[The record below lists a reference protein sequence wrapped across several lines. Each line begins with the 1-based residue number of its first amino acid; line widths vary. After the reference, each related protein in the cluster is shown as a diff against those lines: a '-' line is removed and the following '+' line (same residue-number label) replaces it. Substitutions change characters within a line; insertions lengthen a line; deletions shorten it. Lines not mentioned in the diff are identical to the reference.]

1 MKVKASRNK
10 TIQFSESEKKSLSE
24 ELIKINSKV
33 SLCEIKNKI
42 INQNLFEVLDY
53 LPNNCIDL
61 LIIDPPY
68 NLTKKFNENK
78 FFERSKEEYE
88 LWLESWLSK
97 IIFSLKESSS
107 IYICCDWH
115 SSSSVEKVASKYFIP
130 QNRITWEREKG
141 RAAKSNWKNN
151 SEDIWFFTKSNEYK
165 FNVDAVKLKR
175 KVIAP
180 YKDENGNPKD
190 WEKTDKGNFRLT
202 APSNIWTDITV
213 PFWSMSEN
221 TDHPT
226 QKPEKLIAKL
236 ILASSDENDFVFD
249 PFLGSGT
256 TAVTAKKL
264 NRNFCGV
271 EVDEYYSLLAAKRL
285 NIAEHEK
292 SIQGVH
298 DGVFYERNVIR
309 EIKLPQNLKEKKHD

>member
-151 SEDIWFFTKSNEYK
+151 SEDIWFFT
-165 FNVDAVKLKR
+165 
-175 KVIAP
+175 
-180 YKDENGNPKD
+180 
-190 WEKTDKGNFRLT
+190 
-202 APSNIWTDITV
+202 
-213 PFWSMSEN
+213 
-221 TDHPT
+221 
-226 QKPEKLIAKL
+226 
-236 ILASSDENDFVFD
+236 
-249 PFLGSGT
+249 
-256 TAVTAKKL
+256 
-264 NRNFCGV
+264 
-271 EVDEYYSLLAAKRL
+271 
-285 NIAEHEK
+285 
-292 SIQGVH
+292 
-298 DGVFYERNVIR
+298 
-309 EIKLPQNLKEKKHD
+309 